1 MNDRHSFNA
10 NVIEQFRSNGGKVP
24 GPWGDGNLLLL
35 HTTGAK
41 SGRPRL
47 NPAGYF
53 RVGDKLLIAGTFAG
67 ADVDP
72 AKVHNLRAQPAGTH
86 RNRQRHIR
94 CRGPR
99 AAGRRTRCRLGG
111 NRQSRTAIRPV
122 RNQNQPHHPGVRT
135 DQNLDSTA
143 KPDT

>member
-10 NVIEQFRSNGGKVP
+10 NVIEQFRANGGKVA

-53 RVGDKLLIAGTFAG
+53 RVGDKLLVAGTFAG

-72 AKVHNLRAQPAGTH
+72 AWVHNLRA
-86 RNRQRHIR
+86 N
-94 CRGPR
+94 PR
-99 AAGRRTRCRLGG
+99 ARIEIGTDTYDVEARKLPAAERAAAWAAIVKTAPPFAQYETKTNRT
-111 NRQSRTAIRPV
+111 IPV
-122 RNQNQPHHPGVRT
+122 FELTRI
-135 DQNLDSTA
+135 
-143 KPDT
+143 